1 MNFIDFKHILSTS
14 CPAMVDTPITSCSP
28 RWNLVFGNTCLQI
41 LNIARLIEDCCKYF
55 PISLVHQQRCNTI
68 IRTYLTS
75 WMASTFCVIALHTM
89 NRFVFYATSL
99 RLALYTYWT
108 HTKQYISCSYGW
120 ELTVTHFCM
129 DLTMFRMS
137 AKRSPIYSHFLYQM
151 LLYHSHQYRHTYSKH
166 FANPIK
172 NAKFVDD
179 KTWLTSRWSGDGWS
193 VLYPDYTL
201 CHKDYNEIKD
211 EERPES
217 FGVGNDFLLGVLP
230 EESICGA

>member
-1 MNFIDFKHILSTS
+1 MNFIDFKHILSNDRLQRYLIACGNDTRKTMTLYRLNLNLSQEVFTLLS
-14 CPAMVDTPITSCSP
+14 CFEVALRNAI
-28 RWNLVFGNTCLQI
+28 
-41 LNIARLIEDCCKYF
+41 
-55 PISLVHQQRCNTI
+55 TI

-99 RLALYTYWT
+99 RLALYIYWT

-166 FANPIK
+166 FANPKK